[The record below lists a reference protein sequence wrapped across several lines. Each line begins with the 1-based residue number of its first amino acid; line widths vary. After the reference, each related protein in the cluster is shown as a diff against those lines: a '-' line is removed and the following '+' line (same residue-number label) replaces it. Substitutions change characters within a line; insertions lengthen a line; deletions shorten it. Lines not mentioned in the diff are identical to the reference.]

1 MFDDD
6 TIKFFTE
13 AKRTRCRT
21 CKVVK
26 LHVFH
31 NYSKRSCQYIESYF
45 FIHPHQRHRFQ
56 LYSTASS
63 FSLYASNTPSPSRS
77 KRLGPAP
84 PNLRRGHRHLVAAQ
98 SSKPLTPAAH
108 SGGSRSRHCQRG
120 HAAPVCAKART
131 GAIGWRPHSTGSP
144 SGPASQ
150 LPRASP

>member
-13 AKRTRCRT
+13 AKQTRCRT

-31 NYSKRSCQYIESYF
+31 NYSKRNCQYIESYF
-45 FIHPHQRHRFQ
+45 FFIPIKD
-56 LYSTASS
+56 TAFSCTITSS

-77 KRLGPAP
+77 ERLGPAP

-108 SGGSRSRHCQRG
+108 SGGSRSRHCHRG

-131 GAIGWRPHSTGSP
+131 GAIGWRPHSTDSP
-144 SGPASQ
+144 PAPASQ
-150 LPRASP
+150 PPHASP

>member
-1 MFDDD
+1 MVDGDAIIFS
-6 TIKFFTE
+6 TE
-13 AKRTRCRT
+13 VKQTRCKT

-45 FIHPHQRHRFQ
+45 FIHPHQRHCLQ
-56 LYSTASS
+56 LYHHQLI
-63 FSLYASNTPSPSRS
+63 FLYASNTASPSRL

-108 SGGSRSRHCQRG
+108 SGGSRSRHCHRG